1 MTLVSIGTKLAAMAV
16 GQIGYEI
23 SWAISSDWKEKP
35 SMEKPAVE
43 TVSAS
48 CLRSLGNLFH
58 AWIAAENLASVWALK
73 TLHFGYGTAIP
84 NKCVL
89 NPNAFNT
96 TIFLVGTGAAV
107 LIGCARIAVSA
118 LKCEDTSVSYKVVDF
133 LHRAL
138 PHVATVANIVTT
150 VALLYLGAPLA
161 GWAGA
166 SLVLHSICLIFPVV
180 HKGTDRSLFGYLL
193 NQLPS

>member
-1 MTLVSIGTKLAAMAV
+1 MTIGQLA
-16 GQIGYEI
+16 YE
-23 SWAISSDWKEKP
+23 ACREISSDRKEKP
-35 SMEKPAVE
+35 VSDQPAIE
-43 TVSAS
+43 TVSATA
-48 CLRSLGNLFH
+48 LRSLGNLVH
-58 AWIAAENLASVWALK
+58 ATFASWTLASVWALK

-89 NPNAFNT
+89 NPNAFNP
-96 TIFLVGTGAAV
+96 LVFRAGIGAAV
-107 LIGCARIAVSA
+107 LISCARMTVSA
-118 LKCEDTSVSYKVVDF
+118 LKCKPNSKSYKVVNF
-133 LHRAL
+133 LHQAL

-166 SLVLHSICLIFPVV
+166 SLVLHSICLIFPVL
-180 HKGTDRSLFGYLL
+180 HTGPDRSLFGYLL